1 LKTLITF
8 NFLKHLLI
16 ESYQPQNQ
24 NAITV
29 EMYTFNQLKIE
40 ITYWVH

>member
-16 ESYQPQNQ
+16 EPDQPRNH
-24 NAITV
+24 NAI
-29 EMYTFNQLKIE
+29 IA
-40 ITYWVH
+40 